1 MKVIESET
9 NSTLS
14 SSSSDDEALK
24 VKKKHHKRDKN
35 AHKMKPSAKD
45 ESEKMSVP
53 LDEWK
58 AVMEFIK

>member
-1 MKVIESET
+1 MKLTVHCQALQAMMR
-9 NSTLS
+9 LS
-14 SSSSDDEALK
+14 KLK
-24 VKKKHHKRDKN
+24 KTHHKHDKK

-58 AVMEFIK
+58 AVMEFVK